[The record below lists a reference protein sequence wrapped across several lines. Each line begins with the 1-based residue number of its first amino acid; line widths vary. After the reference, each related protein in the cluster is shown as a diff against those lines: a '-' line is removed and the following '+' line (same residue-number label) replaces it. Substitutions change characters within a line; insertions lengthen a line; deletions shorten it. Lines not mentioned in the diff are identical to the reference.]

1 MPPANRRLADCFIFS
16 CGCLCLM
23 DSENQENVEP
33 SGYFRA
39 GFSPIIQI
47 PLQRA
52 KSLSTRHL
60 MGYSPQQFLDERC
73 QACQVLTFTPP
84 EANLPWQ
91 HMGEKAGGESH
102 HSITGPWTPRASCVQ
117 HEDLQRLQDE
127 NLAFTGGK
135 PSPKGGKPSPEGK
148 QCSSRCRSNTIPAT
162 S

>member
-1 MPPANRRLADCFIFS
+1 MLSRLDT
-16 CGCLCLM
+16 
-23 DSENQENVEP
+23 SELV
-33 SGYFRA
+33 SH
-39 GFSPIIQI
+39 PIIQI

-91 HMGEKAGGESH
+91 YMGENAGGESH

-127 NLAFTGGK
+127 NLAFTEENQALKEENQALLGK
-135 PSPKGGKPSPEGK
+135 AMLK
-148 QCSSRCRSNTIPAT
+148 QVWVTEAHFKSR
-162 S
+162 